1 MSRQVL
7 PHPPSPTTTNF
18 YEYAGGWVMIVAS
31 DILSVDTL
39 VFVLADPLLA
49 LMLWLRLRERRAELE
64 EW

>member
-1 MSRQVL
+1 
-7 PHPPSPTTTNF
+7 
-18 YEYAGGWVMIVAS
+18 MIVAS